1 MAKLR
6 VKEIAES
13 KGINQKRLIEL
24 SGMTDQLI
32 YRYWHNYTKSV
43 SLDQIERIADALNV
57 EPGDL
62 IAREVNTSN

>member
-6 VKEIAES
+6 VKEVAES
-13 KGINQKRLIEL
+13 KGINQKKLIEL

-43 SLDQIERIADALNV
+43 SLEQIECIANALSV
-57 EPGDL
+57 EPGEL
-62 IAREVNTSN
+62 IVREGSK